1 MVILDLYS
9 IFIFLRRKKLF
20 FKKKLRFLILDIL
33 NFFLLSN
40 SLCLKNYIFNFNVL
54 LIIYLY

>member
-9 IFIFLRRKKLF
+9 IFIFLRRKNLF
-20 FKKKLRFLILDIL
+20 NKKKIEIL
-33 NFFLLSN
+33 NFRYIEFFLLSN